1 MWIELVDFRLTDKQK
16 RLNPYSNGMWIEQNK
31 PLFYKDVVR
40 LNPYSN
46 GMWIERKGRRR
57 PNRVCRSVL
66 ILILMECG

>member
-46 GMWIERKGRRR
+46 GMWIEQSYL
-57 PNRVCRSVL
+57 SV
-66 ILILMECG
+66 I